1 MLKERMVYVNWM
13 DEAGHNHDLE
23 TSVSYDSES
32 GVVTCNYEGA
42 SDIKCFINC
51 RDGSRIAWCTLE
63 EMIIGQGYSN
73 LDLSS
78 KWVSLYAINRPFP
91 MEKTVII
98 HGRRF
103 TVPDLV
109 EEFEG
114 EKYFKPYFQ
123 NIKLKH
129 HDGTI
134 TPMRAPRDFYDNFYF
149 CETCGC
155 YIEDSADYY
164 GSDMCI
170 WCHDDYMKNHPIQDY
185 CESHHQKIYYY
196 GASEDNFAGL
206 GFELEVENSNNGS
219 SGHNKIA
226 SEIIDRC
233 GFDTHELRY
242 AWDSSVSD
250 GFEIISMPHTVR
262 DFWDKTQKWETML
275 KFLDEKG
282 YYSHNGGHC
291 GLHVHVSRLMFGKT
305 EEEQDRAIA
314 KVFTFFDEN
323 WDELVKVSRREY
335 FGYCD
340 KNKLSPLLCGRYDP
354 IKKKYNLW
362 RKNAKGDGGHGNALN
377 DRNKATFEYR
387 LGRGTLNA
395 WSFFSWIDLVI
406 TITKNARRINVDK
419 ICSNDLVSWLGG
431 IKETTAKYIYKRGA
445 FKSTMLTLYPSIAWE
460 TDLVERH

>member
-1 MLKERMVYVNWM
+1 MLKERMVYVNWI
-13 DEAGHNHDLE
+13 DESGHNHELE
-23 TSVSYDSES
+23 TFVTYDDES
-32 GVVTCNYEGA
+32 GAVTCNYEGA
-42 SDIKCFINC
+42 GDIKCFINC

-73 LDLSS
+73 LELND
-78 KWVSLYAINRPFP
+78 KWISLYGINRPFP
-91 MEKTVII
+91 REKTVSIY
-98 HGRRF
+98 GGKF

-134 TPMRAPRDFYDNFYF
+134 TTMRAPRDFYDNFYF

-155 YIEDSADYY
+155 YIEDSSDYY
-164 GSDMCI
+164 GSDLCI
-170 WCHDDYMKNHPIQDY
+170 WCHDDYVKSHPIQGY
-185 CESHHQKIYYY
+185 GESHHQKIFYY

-206 GFELEVENSNNGS
+206 GFELEIENSANGRTA
-219 SGHNKIA
+219 HNKIA
-226 SEIIDRC
+226 SEIIERC

-242 AWDSSVSD
+242 AWDGSVEE

-262 DFWDKTQKWETML
+262 DFWSKTQKWESML
-275 KFLDEKG
+275 NFLAAKG

-323 WDELVKVSRREY
+323 WSELVKVSRREY

-340 KNKLSPLLCGRYDP
+340 KNRLYHLNDSDP
-354 IKKKYNLW
+354 VEKKYNMW
-362 RKNAKGDGGHGNALN
+362 RKYAKGGGSHGNALN
-377 DRNKATFEYR
+377 NRNKATFEYR

-395 WSFFSWIDLVI
+395 WSFFSWIDLII
-406 TITKNARRINVDK
+406 TITKNAKRINVDK
-419 ICSNDLVSWLGG
+419 ICSNDLVSWLSG
-431 IKETTAKYIYKRGA
+431 IKETTAKYIYKRDA

>member
-1 MLKERMVYVNWM
+1 MLKNQVVYVNWM
-13 DEAGHNHDLE
+13 DEEGHTHDLE
-23 TSVSYDSES
+23 TSVTYDDES

-42 SDIKCFINC
+42 SDIKCYINC
-51 RDGSRIAWCTLE
+51 RDGSSIAWCTLE

-73 LDLSS
+73 LGLNE

-91 MEKTVII
+91 KEKTVFI
-98 HGRRF
+98 HGGRY
-103 TVPDLV
+103 TAPDLV

-114 EKYFKPYFQ
+114 EKYFKPHFQ

-134 TPMRAPRDFYDNFYF
+134 STMRAPREYYDNLYY
-149 CETCGC
+149 CETCHC
-155 YIEDSADYY
+155 YIEENDDYY

-170 WCHDDYMKNHPIQDY
+170 WCHDDYVKNHPIQGY
-185 CESHHQKIYYY
+185 GESHHQKVFYY
-196 GASEDNFAGL
+196 GASEDNFTGL
-206 GFELEVENSNNGS
+206 GFELEVENSGNGQDD
-219 SGHNKIA
+219 HNKIA
-226 SEIIDRC
+226 NEIIEHC
-233 GFDTHELRY
+233 EFDAHELRY

-262 DFWDKTQKWETML
+262 DFWNKTQKWETML
-275 KFLDEKG
+275 KYLASKG
-282 YYSHNGGHC
+282 YYSHDGGHC

-314 KVFTFFDEN
+314 KVYTFFDEN
-323 WDELVKVSRREY
+323 WEELVKVSRRSY

-340 KNKLSPLLCGRYDP
+340 KNGCLGLHDSDSVE
-354 IKKKYNLW
+354 KKYNMW
-362 RKNAKGDGGHGNALN
+362 RKYSKDNGGHGNALN
-377 DRNKATFEYR
+377 NHNKATFEYR

-406 TITKNARRINVDK
+406 TITKNAKRINVDK
-419 ICSNDLVSWLGG
+419 ICSNDLVSWLSG

-445 FKSTMLTLYPSIAWE
+445 FMSTMLALYPSIAWE
-460 TDLVERH
+460 TDLTERH

>member
-1 MLKERMVYVNWM
+1 MLKEKMVYVNWM
-13 DEAGHNHDLE
+13 DEIGHNHDLE
-23 TSVSYDSES
+23 TSVTYDNES

-51 RDGSRIAWCTLE
+51 RDGSRVAWCTLE

-73 LDLSS
+73 LELNN
-78 KWVSLYAINRPFP
+78 KWVSLYAINHPFP
-91 MEKTVII
+91 MEKTVLIY
-98 HGRRF
+98 GGRF

-134 TPMRAPRDFYDNFYF
+134 TSMRAPRDFYDNFYF

-155 YIEDSADYY
+155 YIEDSTDYY
-164 GSDMCI
+164 GSDLCI
-170 WCHDDYMKNHPIQDY
+170 WCHDEYIKYHPIQDY
-185 CESHHQKIYYY
+185 CESHHQKIFYY
-196 GASEDNFAGL
+196 GAGEDNFAGL
-206 GFELEVENSNNGS
+206 GFELEVENSNNGNNA
-219 SGHNKIA
+219 HNKIA
-226 SEIIDRC
+226 SEIIENC

-242 AWDSSVSD
+242 AWDGSVEE

-262 DFWDKTQKWETML
+262 DFWDKAQKWESML
-275 KFLDEKG
+275 KFLNEKG

-291 GLHVHVSRLMFGKT
+291 GLHIHVSRLMFGKT

-314 KVFTFFDEN
+314 KVYTFFDEN
-323 WDELVKVSRREY
+323 WSELVKVSRREY

-340 KNKLSPLLCGRYDP
+340 KNKLYSLRDSDP
-354 IKKKYNLW
+354 VKVKYNLW

-377 DRNKATFEYR
+377 NRNKATFEYR

-395 WSFFSWIDLVI
+395 WSFFSWVDLII
-406 TITKNARRINVDK
+406 TITKNAKRINVDK
-419 ICSNDLVSWLGG
+419 ICSNDLVSWLSG
-431 IKETTAKYIYKRGA
+431 IKESTAKYIYKRGA

>member
-1 MLKERMVYVNWM
+1 MVHVKWM
-13 DEAGHNHDLE
+13 DETSCNHTLD
-23 TSVSYDSES
+23 TSVIYDNES

-42 SDIKCFINC
+42 DDIKCFINC
-51 RDGSRIAWCTLE
+51 RDGSRVAWCTLE

-73 LDLSS
+73 LGLND

-91 MEKTVII
+91 IEKTVHI
-98 HGRRF
+98 HGDKL
-103 TVPDLV
+103 TVPDLA

-123 NIKLKH
+123 NIDLKH
-129 HDGTI
+129 HDGSI
-134 TPMRAPRDFYDNFYF
+134 TSMRAPRDFYDNLYF

-164 GSDMCI
+164 GDDMCT
-170 WCHDDYMKNHPIQDY
+170 WCHDDYVKKHPIQDY
-185 CESHHQKIYYY
+185 CESHHQKVFYY

-206 GFELEVENSNNGS
+206 GFELEVENSNKDDVA
-219 SGHNKIA
+219 HNKVA
-226 SEIIDRC
+226 SEIIEQC

-242 AWDSSVSD
+242 AWDSSVEK

-262 DFWDKTQKWETML
+262 DFWDKTQKWESML
-275 KFLDEKG
+275 KFLTDKG
-282 YYSHNGGHC
+282 YCSHDKGHC

-323 WDELVKVSRREY
+323 WEELVKVSRREY

-340 KNKLSPLLCGRYDP
+340 KNRLLSLNDSDP
-354 IKKKYNLW
+354 IEKKYNTW
-362 RKNAKGDGGHGNALN
+362 RKMAKGEGSHGNALN
-377 DRNKATFEYR
+377 NRNKATFEYR

-406 TITKNARRINVDK
+406 TITKNARRISIDK

-445 FKSTMLTLYPSIAWE
+445 FKSTMLALYPSIAWE
-460 TDLVERH
+460 TDPVERH